1 MSEDTVKG
9 PEDAIVSEVIN
20 QLPQENILRNHKMLS
35 RTIHG
40 AGRCAQF
47 MEDRETHLP
56 AETRCSTEDR
66 DKKLQGFCADV
77 GDVEVV
83 CDLCHSPPGKRKEP
97 EGWKQLRVGFEG
109 ISFQTLQVLMTQVL
123 QKHWEWQEDRRK
135 NMWRGSV
142 KRPTM
147 YLASMDIETAFDVA
161 RPNPIA
167 TIVGDQDVHGW
178 ITAVFLHGMA
188 GGLGRPYFPVLQD
201 ASVKGVLRLL
211 GCGKMAMQIL
221 GNVEPELKKIK
232 LGSTLTHAEAE
243 IIKSAAFCGWT
254 IIGFCLTRRRTW
266 SR

>member
-1 MSEDTVKG
+1 MTQLTKFTEDGDRHFADQGRVAEITLDLVSQARAKMSEDTVKG

-97 EGWKQLRVGFEG
+97 EGWKQLRVG
-109 ISFQTLQVLMTQVL
+109 I
-123 QKHWEWQEDRRK
+123 
-135 NMWRGSV
+135 
-142 KRPTM
+142 
-147 YLASMDIETAFDVA
+147 
-161 RPNPIA
+161 
-167 TIVGDQDVHGW
+167 
-178 ITAVFLHGMA
+178 
-188 GGLGRPYFPVLQD
+188 
-201 ASVKGVLRLL
+201 
-211 GCGKMAMQIL
+211 
-221 GNVEPELKKIK
+221 
-232 LGSTLTHAEAE
+232 
-243 IIKSAAFCGWT
+243 
-254 IIGFCLTRRRTW
+254 
-266 SR
+266 